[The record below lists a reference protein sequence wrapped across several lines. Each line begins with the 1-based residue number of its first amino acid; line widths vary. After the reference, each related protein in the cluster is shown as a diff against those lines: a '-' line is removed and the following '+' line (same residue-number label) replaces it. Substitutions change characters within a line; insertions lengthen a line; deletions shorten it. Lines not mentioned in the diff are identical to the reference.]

1 MIQLAFPVSA
11 GTTGQPKGVTVS
23 HSAFVIQS
31 MAKIAICGY
40 GEDDVYIHTAPLCH
54 VGGLLSA
61 LAMFMVGAHHVFIPK
76 FDPGL
81 AVDAIQKHSVNSL
94 ITEPTFTTD
103 RSSFFREKES
113 WKGTESIR
121 KLLNGGGSLP
131 LESTSETIRLFPSA
145 RSLSAYSNNIEM
157 AAHRLLC

>member
-1 MIQLAFPVSA
+1 MLKQSSSEAWYAVSA
-11 GTTGQPKGVTVS
+11 VRPVVSVTDES
-23 HSAFVIQS
+23 CDRCLWPRSPFV
-31 MAKIAICGY
+31 AT
-40 GEDDVYIHTAPLCH
+40 VYIHTAPLCH